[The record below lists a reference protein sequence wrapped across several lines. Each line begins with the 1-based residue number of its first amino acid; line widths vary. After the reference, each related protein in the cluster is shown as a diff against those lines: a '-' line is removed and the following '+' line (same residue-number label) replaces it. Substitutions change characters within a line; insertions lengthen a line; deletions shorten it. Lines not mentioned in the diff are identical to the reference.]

1 MRVEKIKAET
11 ISEKI
16 AKNIE
21 ENILNGD
28 LLAGDKL
35 PSERVLAE
43 QFEVSRPSIREAIN
57 KLQAK
62 GIIFKIPGG
71 GSYICETLGSSFADP
86 LLTLFAEKQD
96 TLYDM
101 LEMRYAIE
109 GLSAYL
115 AALRAT
121 RKDKL
126 DVQEKY
132 QRLLTAHNQ
141 NEQTQEAK
149 CDVDFH
155 LSIAMAAHNPVL
167 LHIMQNLFKVL
178 QQSVA
183 TNLKGLFIE
192 PSQRSS
198 IIGQHTE
205 VLDAIL
211 AGKPNQAMT
220 AMQKHLSWV
229 EIYITKYREERLEES
244 IVINRAETL
253 KNLFDKRHQD

>member
-1 MRVEKIKAET
+1 MRIEKIKIET
-11 ISEKI
+11 LSEKI
-16 AKNIE
+16 ANQIE
-21 ENILNGD
+21 RNILNGD
-28 LLAGDKL
+28 LQTGDKL

-43 QFEVSRPSIREAIN
+43 QLEVSRPSIREAIN

-115 AALRAT
+115 AALRSTA
-121 RKDKL
+121 KDKS
-126 DVQEKY
+126 DIQKKYEK
-132 QRLLTAHNQ
+132 LLKAHNQ
-141 NEQTQEAK
+141 NDEALEAK

-155 LSIAMAAHNPVL
+155 LSIAIATHNPVL
-167 LHIMQNLFKVL
+167 LLIMQNLFKVL

-183 TNLKGLFIE
+183 TNLKGLFVE
-192 PSQRSS
+192 PSQRAS
-198 IIGQHTE
+198 IIEQHND

-211 AGKPNQAMT
+211 ASRPNQAMKV
-220 AMQKHLSWV
+220 MQKHLSWV
-229 EIYITKYREERLEES
+229 EIYITKYREELSEGNV
-244 IVINRAETL
+244 VISRDETL
-253 KNLFDKRHQD
+253 KNLFDKSHLE

>member
-1 MRVEKIKAET
+1 MRVEKIKTET
-11 ISEKI
+11 LSEKI
-16 AKNIE
+16 ANQIEKNI
-21 ENILNGD
+21 LSGD
-28 LLAGDKL
+28 LQAGDKL

-43 QFEVSRPSIREAIN
+43 QLEVSRPSIREAIN

-115 AALRAT
+115 AALRST
-121 RKDKL
+121 SEDKESIKRKYNK
-126 DVQEKY
+126 
-132 QRLLTAHNQ
+132 LLTAHNQ
-141 NEQTQEAK
+141 NDQAQEAK

-155 LSIAMAAHNPVL
+155 LSIAVATHNPVL
-167 LHIMQNLFKVL
+167 LLIMQNLFKVL

-183 TNLKGLFIE
+183 TNLKGLFVE
-192 PSQRSS
+192 PSQRAS
-198 IIGQHTE
+198 IIDQHTE
-205 VLDAIL
+205 VLEAIL
-211 AGKPNQAMT
+211 ESKPNEAMK
-220 AMQKHLSWV
+220 AMQNHLSWV
-229 EIYITKYREERLEES
+229 EIYITKYREERSES
-244 IVINRAETL
+244 DIVINRDETL
-253 KNLFDKRHQD
+253 KKLFDKSN